1 MFFVLIFLAVC
12 KHEVCFG
19 FIDVRLTESPPNI
32 RVCLCVYVRV
42 IVTYPLLAKKS
53 FKDFNWMPPADAK
66 YIPPESQNPFN
77 VSCILLKGAGSQR
90 IKTTSALQFDGRC

>member
-53 FKDFNWMPPADAK
+53 FKDFN
-66 YIPPESQNPFN
+66 
-77 VSCILLKGAGSQR
+77 
-90 IKTTSALQFDGRC
+90 